1 MGKSSQTIGFII
13 SLILICL
20 FAVCV
25 FLVLATGA
33 EIYKDISGVMDTQFG
48 AQTALGYTATKV
60 RHFDIAE
67 SVSVGK
73 LVETDAIILRET
85 IDGSE
90 YHTYLY
96 NHDGYL
102 CELFCE
108 ADSGLRP
115 EDGQQIIAVD
125 GFEFKLDGSMLHIA
139 CETNGSTITQS
150 IYLRSGE
157 AGEVA

>member
-48 AQTALGYTATKV
+48 AQTAIGYTATKI
-60 RHFDIAE
+60 RHFDTAGSIT
-67 SVSVGK
+67 VGT
-73 LVETDAIILRET
+73 LDDSDAIVLRENIEG
-85 IDGSE
+85 ID
-90 YHTYLY
+90 YLTYLY
-96 NHDGYL
+96 SHEGYL

-108 ADSGLRP
+108 ADSGLHP

-125 GFEFKLDGSMLHIA
+125 GFAFTLEDSMLHIV
-139 CETNGSTITQS
+139 CTTNGSNIAQS

-157 AGEVA
+157 AGAAA